1 MSIVA
6 TFRCWWKAIVHRSRT
21 SDEIE
26 AEAQFHMEDYA
37 ADLMRS
43 GMPEE
48 EARRTARVD
57 FGPVDLQREKYREAI
72 GLRVFDEASAD
83 IRYGLRALLR
93 NPGFS
98 TVAILSLTLGI
109 GATTAMFSLIYAV
122 LLHPFPYAASDR
134 IVNPVVINEQHPE
147 ILTWFAMTAAQSEVF
162 RKASCIESILGFTPA
177 QMEVTGGSLPDNAFA
192 IYLTENADE
201 FFGVR
206 ALIGRSIQP
215 SDARGH
221 QAIAVLNY
229 RFWQSHYGGDPA
241 VVGRNIQLDHRDYTI
256 VGVMPRS
263 FAFNNATGPAD
274 IYLPRNLLDFG
285 NRTVTSGAWLPWIRL
300 RKNISPS
307 IADQQ
312 LDAIVHQFAK
322 EVPAHYP
329 KQFHVQLQPIILPF
343 QQSTSRTLYLL
354 LAGVLLLLLIGCAN
368 CSILL
373 LARGAVRRHELAIRT
388 ALGASRWRIVRQLLV
403 ESLVLSFSG
412 AILGVGASY
421 WLAQL
426 PIKLSPT
433 SFPAESIIRLNLP
446 ILAFSVGL
454 ALTCGILFGLSPA
467 LHLSR
472 GDLARGI
479 QARQRSIAGHRGNRR
494 VNTMIA
500 GQIALTLLLMATA
513 GTAIGVFLHLMHV
526 PLGYD
531 PHNVLEAGIVMHW
544 SDPAEWNSLRQREG
558 RVAFVEQIRRKI
570 ESIPGVLS
578 AAVAI
583 DVYPPNGGDQQAF
596 EILDKSAEQGQQART
611 FPVSPEFFAT
621 LRIPVFSGRIWN
633 ETENLS
639 GDGVAVVNQSFA
651 RRYWPHANAIGQQ
664 IRMPELI
671 SRAPLLAASPGSSG
685 WRTVIGVV
693 GDARDDGLD
702 RPVLPAIYFPYTTL
716 LPPYVEFHVRTNS
729 EPLGYLHSIREAVSS
744 ISSEQQIAN
753 GAYDLETGVAT
764 DAQWS
769 RERLFSLLFGFFS
782 GMALLLAL
790 IGLFSVVAYSVAQR
804 TTEFGV
810 RLALG
815 ASRRHVLWVATRAA
829 VFSLAIGLVF
839 GSVADLLVE
848 KLLSTWMNS
857 HGSGFFGLPAADLLL
872 GCCAVLA
879 CLLAA
884 WRAASIEPTQAL
896 RCE

>member
-6 TFRCWWKAIVHRSRT
+6 TLRCWWKAIIHRSRT
-21 SDEIE
+21 GEEIE
-26 AEAQFHMEDYA
+26 TEAQLHIDAYA

-48 EARRTARVD
+48 EARRDARVN
-57 FGPVDLQREKYREAI
+57 FGRADVQREKYREAI
-72 GLRVFDEASAD
+72 GLRVLDETGGD

-98 TVAILSLTLGI
+98 SVAILSLALGI

-134 IVNPVVINEQHPE
+134 IVNPVVINEQHPVTP
-147 ILTWFAMTAAQSEVF
+147 TWFGMTTAQSGIF
-162 RKASCIESILGFTPA
+162 RQAHCIESVLGFTPA

-192 IYLTENADE
+192 IYLTENADD

-206 ALIGRSIQP
+206 ALIGRGIQP
-215 SDARGH
+215 SDARSH

-229 RFWQSHYGGDPA
+229 RFWQSHYGGDPS
-241 VVGRNIQLDHRDYTI
+241 VIGRTIQLDHRDFTI
-256 VGVMPRS
+256 VGIMPRG

-285 NRTVTSGAWLPWIRL
+285 DRTVTTGAWLPWIRL
-300 RKNISPS
+300 RKEVSLS
-307 IADQQ
+307 AADQE

-322 EVPAHYP
+322 EIPAHYP
-329 KQFHVQLQPIILPF
+329 KQFHVQLQPIIVPF
-343 QQSTSRTLYLL
+343 QQGTSRTLYLL

-373 LARGAVRRHELAIRT
+373 LARGAARSHELSVRA

-403 ESLVLSFSG
+403 ESVVLSFSG
-412 AILGVGASY
+412 AVLGVGASH

-426 PIKLSPT
+426 PLKISPT
-433 SFPAESIIRLNLP
+433 SFPAESVIRLNLP

-454 ALTCGILFGLSPA
+454 ALACGILFGLSPA
-467 LHLSR
+467 LRLSR
-472 GDLARGI
+472 GDLTRSI
-479 QARQRSIAGHRGNRR
+479 QTKQRSIAGHGGNRR
-494 VNTMIA
+494 VNALIA

-513 GTAIGVFLHLMHV
+513 GTAIAAFLHLMHV

-531 PHNVLEAGIVMHW
+531 PHNVMEAGIVMHW
-544 SDPAEWNSLRQREG
+544 SNPAEWNAIRQRDG
-558 RVAFVEQIRRKI
+558 RVVFVEQIRRKI
-570 ESIPGVLS
+570 SSIPGVLS
-578 AAVAI
+578 ASVAI
-583 DVYPPNGGDQQAF
+583 DVYPPNGGDEQTF
-596 EILDKSAEQGQQART
+596 EILGQSAEQGQQVRT
-611 FPVSPEFFAT
+611 LPVSRDFFAT
-621 LRIPVFSGRIWN
+621 LRIPLIGGRIWD
-633 ETENLS
+633 ETENAS
-639 GDGVAVVNQSFA
+639 GDGVALVNETFA
-651 RRYWPHANAIGQQ
+651 RRYWPHANPVGQQ
-664 IRMPELI
+664 IRLPDLV

-693 GDARDDGLD
+693 GDARNDGVD
-702 RPVLPAIYFPYTTL
+702 RPALPAVYFPYTTL
-716 LPPYVEFHVRTNS
+716 LPPYVEFHVRTQG
-729 EPLGYLHSIREAVSS
+729 EPLAYLHSIREAVSS
-744 ISSEQQIAN
+744 ISSDQQVAN
-753 GAYDLETGVAT
+753 GAYDLETGVSA

-769 RERLFSLLFGFFS
+769 RERLFSILFGFFS

-790 IGLFSVVAYSVAQR
+790 VGLFSVVAYSVAQR

-829 VFSLAIGLVF
+829 VSSLVIGLAV
-839 GSVADLLVE
+839 GSVADLLVGR
-848 KLLSTWMNS
+848 LLATWMNS
-857 HGSGFFGLPAADLLL
+857 HESGPFGLPAAGLLL

-884 WRAASIEPTQAL
+884 WRASLIEPTQAL
-896 RCE
+896 RYE

>member
-1 MSIVA
+1 MSTIA
-6 TFRCWWKAIVHRSRT
+6 TLRCWWRAIIHRSRT
-21 SDEIE
+21 GDEIE
-26 AEAQFHMEDYA
+26 MEAQFHIDAYA
-37 ADLMRS
+37 IDLMRT

-48 EARRTARVD
+48 EARREARVA
-57 FGPVDLQREKYREAI
+57 FGRADTQRERYREAI
-72 GLRVFDEASAD
+72 GVRIADETGAD
-83 IRYGLRALLR
+83 IRYGLRTLLR

-98 TVAILSLTLGI
+98 SVAILSLALGI
-109 GATTAMFSLIYAV
+109 GATTAIFSLIYAV

-134 IVNPVVINEQHPE
+134 IVNPVVINELHPE
-147 ILTWFAMTAAQSEVF
+147 IVTWFGMTAAQSEVF
-162 RKASCIESILGFTPA
+162 RQARCIESILGFTPA

-192 IYLTENADE
+192 IYLTENADD
-201 FFGVR
+201 FFSVR
-206 ALIGRSIQP
+206 ALIGRGIQP
-215 SDARGH
+215 SDARSH

-229 RFWQSHYGGDPA
+229 RFWKSHYGGDPA
-241 VVGRNIQLDHRDYTI
+241 VVGRTIQLDHRDYTI

-285 NRTVTSGAWLPWIRL
+285 GQTVTSGAWLPWIRL
-300 RKNISPS
+300 RKNVSPS
-307 IADQQ
+307 VADQE

-329 KQFHVQLQPIILPF
+329 KQFHVQLQPIIAPF
-343 QQSTSRTLYLL
+343 LESTSRTLYLL

-373 LARGAVRRHELAIRT
+373 LARGAARRHELSVRA
-388 ALGASRWRIVRQLLV
+388 ALGAGRWRIVRQLLV
-403 ESLVLSFSG
+403 ESAVLSFSG
-412 AILGVGASY
+412 AVLGVAASY

-426 PIKLSPT
+426 PLKLSPT
-433 SFPAESIIRLNLP
+433 SFPAESLIRLNLP
-446 ILAFSVGL
+446 VLAFSVGV

-467 LHLSR
+467 LRLSR
-472 GDLARGI
+472 GDLTRGI
-479 QARQRSIAGHRGNRR
+479 QTTQRSIAGHGGNRR
-494 VNTMIA
+494 INTLIA

-513 GTAIGVFLHLMHV
+513 GTAIGAFLHLMHV

-531 PHNVLEAGIVMHW
+531 PHNVMEAGIVMHW
-544 SDPAEWNSLRQREG
+544 SNPAEWTSLRQREG

-583 DVYPPNGGDQQAF
+583 DVYPPSGGDEQAF
-596 EILDKSAEQGQQART
+596 EIQDESAEQGQQART
-611 FPVSPEFFAT
+611 LPVSPQFFTT
-621 LRIPVFSGRIWN
+621 LRIPLLSGRIWN

-639 GDGVAVVNQSFA
+639 GDGVAVVNESFA
-651 RRYWPHANAIGQQ
+651 RRYWPHVNPIGQQ
-664 IRMPELI
+664 IRLPNLV
-671 SRAPLLAASPGSSG
+671 SHAPLLAASPGSAG
-685 WRTVIGVV
+685 WRTVVGVV
-693 GDARDDGLD
+693 GDARDDGVD

-716 LPPYVEFHVRTNS
+716 LPPYVEFHVRTQS
-729 EPLGYLHSIREAVSS
+729 EPLAYLHSIREAVSS
-744 ISSEQQIAN
+744 ISSDQQIAN
-753 GAYDLETGVAT
+753 GAYDLETGVAA
-764 DAQWS
+764 DAEWS
-769 RERLFSLLFGFFS
+769 RERLFSILFGFFS
-782 GMALLLAL
+782 AMALLLAL
-790 IGLFSVVAYSVAQR
+790 VGLFSVVAYGVAQR

-815 ASRRHVLWVATRAA
+815 ASRCHVLWVATRAA
-829 VFSLAIGLVF
+829 VFSLAVGLVI
-839 GSVADLLVE
+839 GSAADLLVG
-848 KLLSTWMNS
+848 KLLATWMNS
-857 HGSGFFGLPAADLLL
+857 HLSGPVGLPAAGLLL